1 MNTALKV
8 PTSWRYSGFEQGG
21 RAIVSQSSIKAAGRA
36 VMVNS
41 LRLNLLLCQ
50 RIFYAQTATF
60 VAARPPD
67 RELLLSTSDTLPR
80 TGSSL
85 RNLRMSRPRSPR
97 SRRTI
102 SHRVRFRVRSHRTRH
117 NLGSRR
123 KPGSQR
129 TRHHRNLGSRRTRRR
144 NLGSRRNHRNHRI
157 PGLAARRDQ
166 SFPYRRDE
174 RWRG

>member
-21 RAIVSQSSIKAAGRA
+21 RAIVSQSPIKAAGRA

-50 RIFYAQTATF
+50 RIFYAKTATF

-67 RELLLSTSDTLPR
+67 RERLSTSDTLPR
-80 TGSSL
+80 IGSSL
-85 RNLRMSRPRSPR
+85 RNPRMSRPRNPR
-97 SRRTI
+97 RRRTRGR
-102 SHRVRFRVRSHRTRH
+102 RVRFRVRNHR

-129 TRHHRNLGSRRTRRR
+129 TRHHRNLGSHRTRRR
-144 NLGSRRNHRNHRI
+144 NLGSRRSHRNHRI
-157 PGLAARRDQ
+157 PGLAARRYQ